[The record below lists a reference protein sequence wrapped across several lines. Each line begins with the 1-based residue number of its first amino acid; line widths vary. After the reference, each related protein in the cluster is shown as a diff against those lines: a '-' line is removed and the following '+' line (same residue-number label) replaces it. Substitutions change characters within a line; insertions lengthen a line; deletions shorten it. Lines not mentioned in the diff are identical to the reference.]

1 MSLHK
6 EDTRRM
12 DTNRKGRLLRWGG
25 LVVLLMAVSGCDYWP
40 PALQAQ
46 IEQLRADL
54 QTATTERAK
63 LESQLSE
70 TSKLKDELQARIEE
84 MARANKDLT
93 ARASGLESQL
103 HALQEKLA
111 KAASVKKPAPA
122 KSTKPAAK
130 PAPKKKTG
138 RAA

>member
-1 MSLHK
+1 MDMSYWGK
-6 EDTRRM
+6 AA
-12 DTNRKGRLLRWGG
+12 RWGG
-25 LVVLLMAVSGCDYWP
+25 LVVLTLTLSGCDYWP

-70 TSKLKDELQARIEE
+70 TTKLKEELQARIEE
-84 MARANKDLT
+84 MNRANRELT
-93 ARASGLESQL
+93 TRASGLEAQV
-103 HALQEKLA
+103 HTLQEKLA
-111 KAASVKKPAPA
+111 KAATVKKPATA
-122 KSTKPAAK
+122 KSAKPATK

>member
-1 MSLHK
+1 M
-6 EDTRRM
+6 DTRYWSQAV
-12 DTNRKGRLLRWGG
+12 KWSG
-25 LVVLLMAVSGCDYWP
+25 LIVLALTVAGCDYWP

-70 TSKLKDELQARIEE
+70 ASKLKDELQARIEE
-84 MARANKDLT
+84 MSRSNRDLT
-93 ARASGLESQL
+93 TRATGLEAQV

-111 KAASVKKPAPA
+111 KAATAKKAAPA
-122 KSTKPAAK
+122 KGGKPVAKTAAK
-130 PAPKKKTG
+130 PAVKKKAG
-138 RAA
+138 H